1 MYGPVQV
8 CRFVHVSHT
17 APRYDVSNLQI
28 HVCRVRRLKLT
39 DCLPFCRSCL
49 VGPSV
54 RRLELTDCLPFC
66 RRCPVGPSVRRLK
79 LTDCLRFCRFDLCSA
94 PPHQVYTLSSFLY
107 IWRVLQPILMDCFVR
122 RLELTHCLRFCK
134 SDLCPASPHQRKL
147 PGEAPRGV
155 SQGRFPGPSGEVPMG
170 GWQGRPP
177 QEIPERIFQGDLTED
192 PHGKQGVQGSR
203 DPKGNPR
210 APGGMLR

>member
-28 HVCRVRRLKLT
+28 HVCR
-39 DCLPFCRSCL
+39 
-49 VGPSV
+49 
-54 RRLELTDCLPFC
+54 
-66 RRCPVGPSVRRLK
+66 VRRLK

-192 PHGKQGVQGSR
+192 SKGVPMASRGFREAGTPRETQG
-203 DPKGNPR
+203 PR
-210 APGGMLR
+210 GGMLR